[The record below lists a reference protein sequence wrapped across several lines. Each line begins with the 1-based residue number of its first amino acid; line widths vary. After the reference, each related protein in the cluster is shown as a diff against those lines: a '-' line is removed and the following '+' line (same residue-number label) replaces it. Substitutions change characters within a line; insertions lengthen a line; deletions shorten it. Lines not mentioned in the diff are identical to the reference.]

1 MMDEI
6 ATSVAVILLPAVMLL
21 LRSLITKHVEESV
34 HTPSFLLK
42 DTKGHKVEIVF
53 SSESTEQERS
63 ELVNSKVQE
72 LMKLRTA

>member
-6 ATSVAVILLPAVMLL
+6 VTSVAVILLPAVMLL

-34 HTPSFLLK
+34 YTPSFLLK

-53 SSESTEQERS
+53 SSESTEEERS